1 MTESESGGPAPTE
14 PDGAQTGGEPADA
27 PETGGSTTAAP
38 DSGSTAATTEPA
50 APAPATTEAAAARTG
65 AAAPAAA
72 TTEAA
77 VPAAAATATAGAKPP
92 VGRGRRIWVQVI
104 IWGTTILAVVAIF
117 SVWANRQLLN
127 PDNWANTSTSLLQRA
142 DIRTATSNY
151 LVNQLYQNVNV
162 AGELRTKLPP
172 ALQPIAGPV
181 AGALRNVAVAAGERV
196 LANPQVQQAWRL
208 ANKAAAQTLVRVVNG
223 GSGALHVNG
232 GRVTLDLRA
241 LVADV
246 ANQLGLPDV
255 SSKLPPSVA
264 NLEIL
269 DSKQIGFVQTAGRA
283 LKGLALLLTI
293 IVPLLYAL
301 AIFLARGRRRRALME
316 VGIAIVA
323 AGLVVFAARKIVE
336 SGVTNSL
343 VKDAANRPAASDVI
357 SIATSML
364 PEIAGAFLFVG
375 IPLIVAAWFA
385 GPARL
390 ATRGRRAIAPFLAD
404 NPVAVYGIVAAILI
418 LIFIW
423 GPIPATHRPAGIIV
437 FTVLAFAGTEVL
449 RRQTA
454 REFPPASAGAAAL
467 S

>member
-1 MTESESGGPAPTE
+1 M
-14 PDGAQTGGEPADA
+14 
-27 PETGGSTTAAP
+27 
-38 DSGSTAATTEPA
+38 
-50 APAPATTEAAAARTG
+50 
-65 AAAPAAA
+65 
-72 TTEAA
+72 
-77 VPAAAATATAGAKPP
+77 
-92 VGRGRRIWVQVI
+92 
-104 IWGTTILAVVAIF
+104 
-117 SVWANRQLLN
+117 
-127 PDNWANTSTSLLQRA
+127 
-142 DIRTATSNY
+142 
-151 LVNQLYQNVNV
+151 
-162 AGELRTKLPP
+162 
-172 ALQPIAGPV
+172 
-181 AGALRNVAVAAGERV
+181 
-196 LANPQVQQAWRL
+196 
-208 ANKAAAQTLVRVVNG
+208 
-223 GSGALHVNG
+223 
-232 GRVTLDLRA
+232 
-241 LVADV
+241 

-255 SSKLPPSVA
+255 SSKLPASVA
-264 NLEIL
+264 NLKIL
-269 DSKQIGFVQTAGRA
+269 NSKQIGFVQDAGKA

-323 AGLVVFAARKIVE
+323 AGLVVFAARKHHRIGRHRTR
-336 SGVTNSL
+336 SSRTCPTG
-343 VKDAANRPAASDVI
+343 PPPSDVI

-364 PEIAGAFLFVG
+364 AEIAGAFVFVG
-375 IPLIVAAWFA
+375 VPLIVAAWFA

-454 REFPPASAGAAAL
+454 REFPSAFAGAAAP